1 MFILFEVAV
10 TSKELLDIIE
20 DANIFTCLP
29 GNQNP
34 FADK

>member
-1 MFILFEVAV
+1 MAV
-10 TSKELLDIIE
+10 TSKELLEIIV
-20 DANIFTCLP
+20 DADIFTCLP